1 MTVIHS
7 QLLVQPPLSDLLQS
21 SEVAVWSTEHAPV
34 PGVLHMQRAL
44 TVVPEPFLA
53 TRTLAPSTVTVA
65 PWGIVFCSTALP
77 GCAIAAASEPHL
89 RSSRS
94 LPPLR

>member
-1 MTVIHS
+1 LGVVTVIHS

-65 PWGIVFCSTALP
+65 PWGICILLDCPAGLRDC
-77 GCAIAAASEPHL
+77 GCE
-89 RSSRS
+89 
-94 LPPLR
+94 